1 MDVNDHP
8 QLANLDRTASG
19 SPPLLPPVDTGRAM
33 PQKKTPSG
41 NTQKLHM
48 NYVRG
53 QTEKQAEVEKAH
65 LRFFATVARELG
77 LQLKILT
84 DRDSR
89 SNVEQEL
96 SSDQYRETQYHIIES
111 PQPITKWA
119 EDGVEYLENGKLAV
133 LKSFDSE
140 LLEGAMKQGRRSR
153 WQGKVSSEFLEAA
166 LRDDHLWIPLG
177 VRVNASAIGST
188 LESLAAAELHEVG
201 HMRAYIEGGNMIAGE
216 DAAGKPVILIG
227 KDAIDATAH
236 IYQLTREQVR
246 AIICEDFGLAAI
258 DQIIC
263 VEQPGQFH
271 LDLAILFI
279 GHGVV
284 VLNDSSIACK
294 DALEMAEAVPC
305 LTTTTAAA
313 KLRLQHELEE
323 EAASD
328 LQAAGIKIIRQ
339 KLEDNVAFNFFNGEF
354 VTGKDGLN
362 YYITNGAPPE
372 QENRFA
378 ALMVK
383 EWGIVSEVMFS
394 PIAAAQ
400 KSLQELGGVGCRMKG
415 LYQSSDSDCRSI

>member
-1 MDVNDHP
+1 
-8 QLANLDRTASG
+8 
-19 SPPLLPPVDTGRAM
+19 M
-33 PQKKTPSG
+33 PHKKTPSG
-41 NTQKLHM
+41 NTQMLHM

-53 QTEKQAEVEKAH
+53 RTENQTEVELVH

-84 DRDSR
+84 DQDSR
-89 SNVEQEL
+89 SDVEQEL
-96 SSDQYRETQYHIIES
+96 SNDPYWKTQYRIIETS
-111 PQPITKWA
+111 QPITKWA
-119 EDGVEYLENGKLAV
+119 EDGVEYLENGKIAV
-133 LKSFDSE
+133 LRSFDSQ
-140 LLEGAMKQGRRSR
+140 LLEWAMKEGRRSR
-153 WQGKVSSEFLEAA
+153 WQAKVPSEFLEAA

-177 VRVNASAIGST
+177 VRVNPSAIGAP
-188 LESLAAAELHEVG
+188 LESLAAAEPHEVG

-216 DAAGKPVILIG
+216 DAAGKPVILVG
-227 KDAIDATAH
+227 KDAIDSTAH
-236 IYQLTREQVR
+236 IYQMTREQVR
-246 AIICEDFGLAAI
+246 AIICEDFGLDTI

-305 LTTTTAAA
+305 LTTKTAAA
-313 KLRLQHELEE
+313 KLTLQHELEE

-362 YYITNGAPPE
+362 YYLTNGGPPE
-372 QENRFA
+372 QEKRFA

-383 EWGIVSEVMFS
+383 EWGIVTKVIFS
-394 PIAAAQ
+394 PIAASQ

-415 LYQSSDSDCRSI
+415 IYQSSDSDCRSI